1 MWGLLVILAVIM
13 IDKLHKAIKTI
24 NTTVSIQ
31 IDNSTKRYLWLVQ
44 KEDSEA
50 RNKQPFE

>member
-31 IDNSTKRYLWLVQ
+31 IDNSIKRYLCLVQ

>member
-1 MWGLLVILAVIM
+1 MWRLLVILAVIM

-31 IDNSTKRYLWLVQ
+31 IDNSTKRYLWLVR